1 MEQSFHMLLYRAF
14 HAQRNYLRPYLSEI
28 GLGAG
33 QPTLLN
39 YLAVHGPCM
48 QQQLADYFEIDAAAV
63 SRMVT
68 SLQKGGFIVQR
79 TDENSRRRNYI
90 ELTEAGRQANEMWQ
104 VHCREIQDIM
114 LQGFTRQEQEQFAEH
129 LRRVYQ
135 NVRNWR
141 EEHPWEI

>member
-1 MEQSFHMLLYRAF
+1 
-14 HAQRNYLRPYLSEI
+14 
-28 GLGAG
+28 
-33 QPTLLN
+33 
-39 YLAVHGPCM
+39 
-48 QQQLADYFEIDAAAV
+48 
-63 SRMVT
+63 
-68 SLQKGGFIVQR
+68 
-79 TDENSRRRNYI
+79 
-90 ELTEAGRQANEMWQ
+90 MWQ